1 MIKFVFFLFLDV
13 VAFSGV
19 LIATLPFLI
28 HSYGGDIFII
38 TLAFGSF
45 SFFQFFVSP
54 FWGGLSDKLGRKP
67 LLIMNCIAELVANII
82 LALSGS
88 LMVIFISRVIAGLFK
103 TNVSVGTAYI
113 ADITNDKNRAKGMGM
128 FGVAFGLGFT
138 LGPLMGGLIAGSDFT
153 YKSLSNVA
161 WFACII
167 NLINLLF
174 VFFFLDESLKNKK
187 DYKIKYSIDRFKSQ
201 LEVVANKS
209 LLPFFILIFC
219 IHLTFSGMEGTIA
232 MWGRETFEWGP
243 KEIGFVMLLAGLT
256 QILVQGGLLRFL
268 LKFYN
273 EKQLIRSGYICLIF
287 GFLTIPFSNLYLMP
301 VAIILLCYG
310 IGVTNPCLNSLIS
323 KNSPTKIR
331 GLAMGSAY
339 SSQAAARFI
348 GQPLAGLMFLHLGKN
363 YPFYFDI
370 VFLFV
375 LGFFYFLNNLK
386 QEKTL

>member
-88 LMVIFISRVIAGLFK
+88 LIVIFISRVIAGLFK

-268 LKFYN
+268 LKYYN
-273 EKQLIRSGYICLIF
+273 EKQLIRSGYVSLIF

-339 SSQAAARFI
+339 SSQAAARFV